1 MSVFLQ
7 TKFLL
12 AQGWGEEN
20 LRWEKKNAK
29 HLSEKSNNEK
39 DKNYAK

>member
-20 LRWEKKNAK
+20 LRWKKNAK